1 MVLLVEDDPDVREG
15 LGLALRRQGP
25 DVRAAGTGEAGV
37 EELRE
42 SRPDIVVLDI
52 SRVKVAGVPTSDV
65 NCPQT
70 A

>member
-15 LGLALRRQGP
+15 LGLALRPQGH

-52 SRVKVAGVPTSDV
+52 SRAKLAGVPTSDV